1 MCDIKVGDAVKCIS
15 EKSTNYNRIGE
26 VSFVG
31 EDYLELR
38 YDDGELGK
46 GKFKYYQLIT
56 RNPINTV
63 VSKIMGVKE
72 SFIVGL
78 TPEPQKSY
86 RKAGI
91 TNGDGLLTDDGVKVF
106 LTYLLEKTPEFKTDI
121 VDGIL
126 EDLKEE
132 KCK

>member
-1 MCDIKVGDAVKCIS
+1 MCIKVGDAVKCIA
-15 EKSTNYNRIGE
+15 ETSTNYKQIGE
-26 VSFVG
+26 VTYVG
-31 EDYLELR
+31 SEEIEVR
-38 YDDGELGK
+38 YDNGELGR
-46 GKFKYYQLIT
+46 GKFKYYELIT

-106 LTYLLEKTPEFKTDI
+106 LTYLLEKTPQFKTDI
-121 VDGIL
+121 VDSIL
-126 EDLKEE
+126 EDLKDE